1 MRSNHHT
8 EYFLQRTL
16 LKSGV
21 KVVLAGVVDVRDGGE
36 GGGGRLADL
45 GGF

>member
-21 KVVLAGVVDVRDGGE
+21 KVVLAGVVDVLDVGE
-36 GGGGRLADL
+36 GRGGRLADL
-45 GGF
+45 RGF